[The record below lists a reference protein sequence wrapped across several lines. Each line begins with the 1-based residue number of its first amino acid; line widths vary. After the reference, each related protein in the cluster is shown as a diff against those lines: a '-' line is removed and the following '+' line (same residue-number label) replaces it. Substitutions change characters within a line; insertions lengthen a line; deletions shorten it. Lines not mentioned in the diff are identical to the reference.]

1 MAQLLV
7 RNIDAT
13 VKQRL
18 KRRAAKHGHS
28 LEQEVRDI
36 LQRAVGGGEAPREGL
51 GTFIARHLTGKELD
65 VTIPEWRGEE
75 PRPAKFGR

>member
-28 LEQEVRDI
+28 LEQEVSEI
-36 LQRAVGGGEAPREGL
+36 LRRAVGNGGTPSEGL
-51 GTFIARHLTGKELD
+51 GTFIARQFEGRGLGITMLES
-65 VTIPEWRGEE
+65 RGEE
-75 PRPAKFGR
+75 ARPAKLR